1 MHNKNKEGAIA
12 LLLPAERYSLVE
24 FPGGTPQV
32 TFEFSFEGGYISQ
45 SHIVV
50 SVIDA
55 DGDEV
60 AVPFTWAGAYTITL
74 AAPVAT
80 GSKLRIR
87 RWTPKE
93 EPLVNYS
100 DGSMVSEGNLD
111 TSNQQA
117 IMVAAE
123 AVDAAGLVTARM
135 DSFQAELNSVQ
146 QPGNG
151 SVARTVQG
159 KLLDT
164 VSVKDFG
171 ATGDGVT
178 NDTAAINAALA
189 YTYTRSKAL
198 YFPAGIYLY
207 DGSGELGNGNV
218 MYGDGR
224 NATFIRSRLASPTD
238 GYLIRALGVGSGIRG
253 IRFDAAVAQTA
264 GCYVWLSGPES
275 FIEDFYMTGDF
286 NGVWMTGNVSRI
298 RHGRFQDA
306 AAGAIRIKAEGGDN
320 SQIIDDV
327 LMGAQTPANIATAGI
342 RVRNSS
348 ALMITNT
355 SVIQMGVGLMIDPY
369 SNVAGS
375 NTVDTDK
382 GNVFSLYA
390 NNCFFDNCTRALAVN
405 PTATGGVYRCRFSN
419 CWFSSSTLDGI
430 YLAGNAIH
438 GMHFESCH
446 VVLNVGAGVTTG
458 LGCQDIRF
466 NGGLFANNQHGFYL
480 NNGFSKFSVTG
491 AVIGSGG
498 GLNGN
503 TANGIALPTG
513 MDYVTI
519 TGNTIA
525 GNATGIVDSSATANK
540 VIFNNVGEATQKVS
554 GGIDMSSSLGGQ
566 IKFPATQNASSDA
579 NTLDD
584 YEEGTWAPVLTF
596 ATPGNLA
603 VTYVSTAGEYTK
615 IGNVVTLRFQ
625 VVTSAFTHTTASGI
639 LKLTGLPFASG
650 GAFAAIGTGTWAG
663 ITKAGYTHVV
673 PAIAGGTSEIKLT
686 ACGSGVGASDV
697 DAGNTP
703 TGGTISLRGE
713 ITYRV

>member
-1 MHNKNKEGAIA
+1 MPQPTPYERQKNFTDHSA
-12 LLLPAERYSLVE
+12 E
-24 FPGGTPQV
+24 FP
-32 TFEFSFEGGYISQ
+32 
-45 SHIVV
+45 
-50 SVIDA
+50 
-55 DGDEV
+55 
-60 AVPFTWAGAYTITL
+60 
-74 AAPVAT
+74 
-80 GSKLRIR
+80 
-87 RWTPKE
+87 
-93 EPLVNYS
+93 
-100 DGSMVSEGNLD
+100 
-111 TSNQQA
+111 
-117 IMVAAE
+117 
-123 AVDAAGLVTARM
+123 
-135 DSFQAELNSVQ
+135 SVQ
-146 QPGNG
+146 QPGISLDAEFDGIKETLDGTLTNLALIQRDDGKLKDG
-151 SVARTVQG
+151 SVHADAVSLALRQAIAAMVPQVDADAVRAEMAAASGAGLVGFQQGGPGAVARTAQA
-159 KLLDT
+159 KLRDT

-171 ATGDGVT
+171 AVGDGVA

-189 YTYTRSKAL
+189 YTYTRSISL

-218 MYGDGR
+218 IYGDGR

-327 LMGAQTPANIATAGI
+327 LMGAQSPANIAAAGI

-355 SVIQMGVGLMIDPY
+355 SVIQMGVGLLIDPY
-369 SNVAGS
+369 TNVTGGS
-375 NTVDTDK
+375 TVDTDK

-390 NNCFFDNCTRALAVN
+390 NNCFFDNCTRAMSIN
-405 PTATGGVYRCRFSN
+405 PSGTGGVYRCRFSN

-430 YLAGNAIH
+430 YMAGVAANSVY
-438 GMHFESCH
+438 GMHFESSH
-446 VVLNVGAGVTTG
+446 IVLNLGAGVTTG
-458 LGCQDIRF
+458 AACQDIRF
-466 NGGLFANNQHGFYL
+466 NGGLIANNQHGFFL
-480 NNGFSKFSVTG
+480 NNGFSQFSVTA

-503 TANGIALPTG
+503 TGNGIVLPAG
-513 MDYVTI
+513 MDHVTI
-519 TGNTIA
+519 TGNVIV
-525 GNATGIVDSSATANK
+525 GNGTGLVDSSTTVNK
-540 VIFNNVGEATQKVS
+540 AIFNNVGEATQKIS
-554 GGIDMSSSLGGQ
+554 GGLDISSSIGGQ
-566 IKFPATQNASSDA
+566 IKFPAAQNASSDP

-603 VTYVSTAGEYTK
+603 VTYVSAAGEYTK

-639 LKLTGLPFASG
+639 LKLTGLPFTSG
-650 GAFAAIGTGTWAG
+650 SAFAVIGSMTWAG
-663 ITKAGYTHVV
+663 ITKASYTNIV
-673 PAIAGGTSEIKLT
+673 PVIASGTSEVKLT

-697 DAGNTP
+697 VAADAP

-713 ITYRV
+713 ITFKV